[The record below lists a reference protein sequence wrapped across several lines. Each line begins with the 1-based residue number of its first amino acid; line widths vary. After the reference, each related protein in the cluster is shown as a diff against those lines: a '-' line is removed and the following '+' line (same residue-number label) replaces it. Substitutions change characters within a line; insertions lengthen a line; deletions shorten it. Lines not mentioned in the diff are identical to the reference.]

1 MNDETNP
8 DELTMH
14 IEKLMQ
20 TMPPAEFKKLCE
32 ALGVDPAG
40 FKQFLDEDVKRQ
52 TN

>member
-1 MNDETNP
+1 MNDEMP
-8 DELTMH
+8 DHELEMH

-20 TMPPAEFKKLCE
+20 TMPRSDFEKLCE

-40 FKQFLDEDVKRQ
+40 FKAFLDEDVKRQ